1 MTKMRT
7 TEQWQ
12 QLDARRHLHP
22 FTDFGDYAKKPGRI
36 INHAEHIYIQDT
48 DGNKLLDAMSGLWC
62 CSLGYS
68 QPKIAEAVS
77 QQFQEL
83 PYYNN
88 FFQCSNAP
96 AVELAD
102 RLVQI
107 TPEQFTHVFFTGSG
121 SEANDTNIRL
131 VRRYWDLKDQPK
143 KRIILSRTN
152 AYHGSTIASASL
164 GGFAFVHK
172 QFETLPYVQHIADPN
187 WYCNGG
193 ELSAEEFGLQA
204 ARELEKR
211 IDELGAEN
219 VAAFIAEPIQ
229 GAGGVIVPPDSY
241 WPEVSRI
248 LKERDILFIS
258 DEVICGFGRT
268 GNLFGCQTYG
278 TQPDLLTFAK
288 AVTNGFQ
295 PLGGVMVS
303 DKVAS
308 VVTGSGGEFGH
319 GFTYSGHP
327 IACAAALATLDIIE
341 DDNMVDHVANTMAP
355 YLQNKWQALAE
366 HPIVGHVRGIGMLG
380 SLELVRDKASK
391 ERLEPEQK
399 SGGICREF
407 CINNNLVMRAVGD
420 SMIIS
425 PPFVSS
431 HEEID
436 LLIERATSALDATAH
451 HYQVKGS

>member
-1 MTKMRT
+1 
-7 TEQWQ
+7 
-12 QLDARRHLHP
+12 
-22 FTDFGDYAKKPGRI
+22 
-36 INHAEHIYIQDT
+36 
-48 DGNKLLDAMSGLWC
+48 
-62 CSLGYS
+62 
-68 QPKIAEAVS
+68 
-77 QQFQEL
+77 
-83 PYYNN
+83 
-88 FFQCSNAP
+88 
-96 AVELAD
+96 
-102 RLVQI
+102 
-107 TPEQFTHVFFTGSG
+107 
-121 SEANDTNIRL
+121 
-131 VRRYWDLKDQPK
+131 
-143 KRIILSRTN
+143 
-152 AYHGSTIASASL
+152 
-164 GGFAFVHK
+164 
-172 QFETLPYVQHIADPN
+172 
-187 WYCNGG
+187 
-193 ELSAEEFGLQA
+193 
-204 ARELEKR
+204 
-211 IDELGAEN
+211 

-278 TQPDLLTFAK
+278 TEPDLITFAK

-303 DKVAS
+303 DKVAT

-327 IACAAALATLDIIE
+327 IACAAALATLDILE
-341 DDNMVDHVANTMAP
+341 EENMVDHVANNMAP
-355 YLQNKWQALAE
+355 YLQSKWQALAE

-380 SLELVRDKASK
+380 SIELVRNKETK

-407 CINNNLVMRAVGD
+407 CISNNLVMRAVGD

-436 LLIERATSALDATAH
+436 LLIERATSALDSTAH